1 MRLIEIQEILR
12 DTVRALAKEHFGID
26 LDQIVVETPP
36 KTEFGDFAF
45 PVAFDLAKR
54 IKQATG
60 EKQNPREIAENL
72 KSKLEILDFVT
83 NVDVAGAGYLNV
95 FLNRSSFLNKNTATN
110 PLQYSN
116 DANLPDSPKVCVEH
130 TSVNPNKSAHIGH
143 VRNSVLGDTFQR
155 ILKAT
160 GKRVEVQNYIDNTGV
175 QVADVV
181 VGFIYLENKDLA
193 AIKALDSELTA
204 AGKTFDYYCWDLY
217 ARVGLEYQTNEEL
230 KEKRA
235 AVLHM
240 IEAGGNDTA
249 ELADFVATRNVECI
263 LDTMER
269 LSIRYDLLPR
279 ESEILHLHFWDRA
292 FEQMKKLGVIRLE
305 TMGKQAG
312 CWVMPFEEHSGN
324 EDNET
329 DKILVRSNG
338 TVTYT
343 GKDIAYQMW
352 KLGILGL
359 DFNYKYFHKYKN
371 GHDVWI
377 TTERSTDTPV
387 RSSSSEGLGGG
398 TGDVD
403 RSVRSPFAE
412 HLAGG
417 PGDVDKS
424 VHSPS
429 AKHLAGGTGDVDRS
443 VHAPFGGGE
452 TIYNVIDSR
461 QSYPQDIV
469 RKGVAAISP
478 ERGEKASIHLSYE
491 MVALS
496 PAAAEE
502 LGFALSDDDRKKP
515 FIEMSGRKGLGVK
528 ADDLIDRLEANALAE
543 VESRHAESS
552 NEIKRH
558 VAHQLA
564 VGALRYFLLKFTR
577 NTVIVFDFKEAL
589 SFEGETG
596 CFCQYSAVRAN
607 SIFRKLADTGETLED
622 CRTRIADLGG
632 VDAIISS
639 DPGSDIWSTVILASR
654 LEETV
659 QQAAMQNEP
668 AILAKYTFTLAKAFN
683 LFYHNHKILIET
695 DPLKRAVLV
704 VAADIARRS
713 LTAALETLG
722 IEVPEKM

>member
-1 MRLIEIQEILR
+1 MTITEIQKLLR
-12 DTVRALAKEHFGID
+12 EAVLSTAISRFGVEPETVAA
-26 LDQIVVETPP
+26 ETPP
-36 KTEFGDFAF
+36 KTELGDLAF
-45 PVAFDLAKR
+45 PVAFELAKR

-60 EKQNPREIAENL
+60 EKKNPREIAETL
-72 KSKLEILDFVT
+72 KAALEKIDFVGK
-83 NVDVAGAGYLNV
+83 VEVAGAGYLNV
-95 FLNRSSFLNKNTATN
+95 FFSRAKFLTDNASAEPLPNLAASSQPA
-110 PLQYSN
+110 
-116 DANLPDSPKVCVEH
+116 AVKVCVEH
-130 TSVNPNKSAHIGH
+130 TSVNPNKAAHIGH

-155 ILKAT
+155 ILKAI
-160 GKRVEVQNYIDNTGV
+160 GKKVEVQNYIDNTGV

-181 VGFIYLENKDLA
+181 VGFLFMQQMNLD
-193 AIKALDSELTA
+193 AIKQLDKELTA
-204 AGKTFDYYCWDLY
+204 AGKSFDYFCWDLY
-217 ARVGLEYQTNEEL
+217 TRVGIEYQTNEEL
-230 KEKRA
+230 KAKRA
-235 AVLHM
+235 EVLHL
-240 IEAGGNDTA
+240 IEESGNETA
-249 ELADFVATRNVECI
+249 ELADYVATRNVECI

-292 FEQMKKLGVIRLE
+292 FEQMKQLGVIHYE
-305 TMGKQAG
+305 PEGKHAG
-312 CWVMPFEEHSGN
+312 CWVMPFEEHTGTDDHEN
-324 EDNET
+324 

-371 GHDVWI
+371 GQDVWI
-377 TTERSTDTPV
+377 TTAESSDAGRPIPV
-387 RSSSSEGLGGG
+387 
-398 TGDVD
+398 
-403 RSVRSPFAE
+403 
-412 HLAGG
+412 
-417 PGDVDKS
+417 
-424 VHSPS
+424 
-429 AKHLAGGTGDVDRS
+429 
-443 VHAPFGGGE
+443 FGGGE

-478 ERGEKASIHLSYE
+478 ERGEKASIHLAYE

-502 LGFALSDDDRKKP
+502 LGFNLSEDDRKRP

-543 VESRHAESS
+543 VETRHANSS
-552 NEIKRH
+552 DDEKRGI
-558 VAHQLA
+558 AHQLA

-607 SIFRKLADTGETLED
+607 SIFRKLAEKDNVEA
-622 CRTRIADLGG
+622 CRSRIADHAG
-632 VDAIISS
+632 VDALLSS
-639 DPGSDIWSTVILASR
+639 ETGGDIWSIAVLSSR

-659 QQAAMQNEP
+659 ETAAAINEP

-683 LFYHNHKILIET
+683 LFYHNHKILIEP
-695 DPLKRAVLV
+695 DDLKRAVLV
-704 VAADIARRS
+704 VVADMARRA
-713 LTAALETLG
+713 LTSALDTLG